1 MVNKYYYQKRFRM
14 NHRKGTKI
22 FVEKNKGEKSPGT
35 LIKIFLKNKNKKS
48 FNIIVIE
55 IKIFILFST

>member
-35 LIKIFLKNKNKKS
+35 LIKIFLKNKNIH
-48 FNIIVIE
+48 II
-55 IKIFILFST
+55 